1 MAQSRAPGGR
11 ARVGET
17 VQRQIA
23 CISETK
29 DHRIISPMQEGT
41 VIWVHPQGRFHVVE
55 FRFRF
60 GSIRECYAGVRA

>member
-1 MAQSRAPGGR
+1 M
-11 ARVGET
+11 
-17 VQRQIA
+17 QRQIV

-29 DHRIISPMQEGT
+29 DHRIMSPMQEGT